1 MSNDTGEQRTLPATD
16 KKLQDARKKGQVAH
30 SRDLVSV
37 VGGITAIIYLWL
49 QAGAIVGG
57 WRDVVLQSLTM
68 GQDGFSVDLRQSL
81 SLLAD
86 QSIRT
91 LAPLLALVLA
101 AGVLAS
107 LAVTRGIAPSFDP
120 ITPKFDNLNPV
131 QGFKRIFG
139 LRGWIELAKTLV
151 KFAVLAS
158 VLLVVVAGT
167 WQTLVRL
174 PVCGVGCL
182 PLVFGSLAKLLL
194 GITVCA
200 FLVAAI
206 FDVLIQRWLFL
217 RDMRMTPSELKRER
231 KDLEGNLLIRRA
243 QQQQRRD
250 AAAEPRLGVDQATI
264 VIRAPGVAVG
274 LRYVRGETDAPIIVC
289 RGRGDVAEA
298 ILRDAARYAIPR
310 YDDAELAKGLS
321 AGVRLGG
328 PVPPGYFQSV
338 AKALYAAGAVG

>member
-37 VGGITAIIYLWL
+37 VGGIAAITYLWL
-49 QAGAIVGG
+49 SIGAMVGE
-57 WRDVVLQSLTM
+57 WRDVMLQSLTL
-68 GQDGFSVDLRQSL
+68 GQDGFTVELSRSF

-86 QSIRT
+86 QSMRT

-107 LAVTRGIAPSFDP
+107 LAVTKGVALSFDP
-120 ITPKFDNLNPV
+120 IKPKFDNLNPV

-139 LRGWIELAKTLV
+139 LRAWIELAKTLV

-174 PVCGVGCL
+174 PVCGVACV
-182 PLVFGSLAKLLL
+182 PFVFGSLAKLLL
-194 GITVCA
+194 GIAVCA

-206 FDVLIQRWLFL
+206 LDVLIQRWLFL
-217 RDMRMTPSELKRER
+217 RDMRMTPSEFKRER
-231 KDLEGNLLIRRA
+231 KDLDGNPLIRRA
-243 QQQQRRD
+243 QQQQRQD
-250 AAAEPRLGVDQATI
+250 AAAEPRVGVEQATI
-264 VIRAPGVAVG
+264 IIRAPGVAVG
-274 LRYVRGETDAPIIVC
+274 LRYVRGETDVPIIVC
-289 RGRGDVAEA
+289 RGRASAADA
-298 ILRDAARYAIPR
+298 IMRDAATYATPT
-310 YDDAELAKGLS
+310 YEDAELAGGLS
-321 AGVRLGG
+321 SGIRLGA
-328 PVPPGYFQSV
+328 PVPAQYFQPV
-338 AKALYAAGAVG
+338 AVALYAAGTAG